1 MNFVLPITRKNKI
14 KELITEKKSVTVSE
28 LTNLFNVTDETI
40 RRDLQQLEKEGFL
53 YRAYGGAYISEGVE
67 NDVDVNIR
75 EHIHI
80 EGKQKIANSCIKF
93 IKNGDSIFLDS
104 STTSLGIA
112 SLLKGFKLTVTTN
125 SIKIANKLYEFEDIN
140 VVLIGG
146 KITHPSMSCLGRIA
160 ESNLKN
166 YFFDICF
173 TSCRALNMNHGIT
186 DSNELQAEI
195 RKLAIEHANKTF
207 LVADYTKFD
216 RTAFTRI
223 CDFSKINTIVVDN
236 ELSEEW
242 REFLKTENVDLI
254 ESK

>member
-1 MNFVLPITRKNKI
+1 MLPITRKNKI
-14 KELITEKKSVTVSE
+14 KELIKQKKSITVSE
-28 LTNLFNVTDETI
+28 LTKTFGVTDETI
-40 RRDLQQLEKEGFL
+40 RRDLQQLEQEGFL
-53 YRAYGGAYISEGVE
+53 YRTYGGAYISEGVE

-80 EGKQKIANSCIKF
+80 EGKQKIAKACLQF
-93 IKNGDSIFLDS
+93 ISNGDSIFLDA

-112 SLLKGFKLTVTTN
+112 SLLKGLTLTVTTN
-125 SIKIANKLYEFEDIN
+125 SIKIANKLYEYENIN

-146 KITHPSMSCLGRIA
+146 KISHPSMSCLGRIA

-166 YFFDICF
+166 YFFDVCF

-207 LVADYTKFD
+207 LIADYTKFD
-216 RTAFTRI
+216 RTAFTKI
-223 CDFSKINTIVVDN
+223 CDFSKINTLIVDK
-236 ELSEEW
+236 EPSSEW
-242 REFLKTENVDLI
+242 KEFLMSEGIELI
-254 ESK
+254 SE